1 MKLHRYTL
9 FAFLKKLKVGSMKKL
24 GFLTSLLVA
33 VLLVQNAGAA
43 SVLFDFDD
51 GDLPWLSR
59 AAAIEH
65 YMERVYGSDITV
77 VGGIVGN
84 GIISGPLHDFPGDHY
99 IQTEL
104 GCGRHWFSFSF
115 NECPL
120 IAVSFD
126 WGVRMGSFHAYADDN
141 DEAFFSSEGWD
152 WWASGSS
159 GTIFFEAPVT
169 TLKFAGSR
177 FLGEIEVDNLVATHV
192 PEPATTFLLGIGSAL
207 PALTRKRR
215 FA

>member
-1 MKLHRYTL
+1 MKLRRYTL

-24 GFLTSLLVA
+24 GFLTSLLIA
-33 VLLVQNAGAA
+33 VLLVQNAGAVP
-43 SVLFDFDD
+43 VLFDFDD
-51 GDLPWLSR
+51 NGLPWLGG
-59 AAAIEH
+59 AATIEN
-65 YMERVYGSDITV
+65 YMEQVYGSDITV

-99 IQTEL
+99 IQTKL

-169 TLKFAGSR
+169 TLKFTGSR

-192 PEPATTFLLGIGSAL
+192 PEPATILLLGMGAAL
-207 PALTRKRR
+207 LTLTRKKRSV
-215 FA
+215 

>member
-1 MKLHRYTL
+1 
-9 FAFLKKLKVGSMKKL
+9 MKKL

-51 GDLPWLSR
+51 DDLPWLSG
-59 AAAIEH
+59 ATAIEN
-65 YMERVYGSDITV
+65 YMEGVYGSDITV

-84 GIISGPLHDFPGDHY
+84 GIIPGPLYDFPGDHY

-104 GCGRHWFSFSF
+104 SCGPHWFSFSF
-115 NECPL
+115 NELPVT
-120 IAVSFD
+120 AVSFD
-126 WGVRMGSFHAYADDN
+126 WGVRMGSFHAYADDD

-169 TLKFAGSR
+169 TLKFTGSR
-177 FLGEIEVDNLVATHV
+177 FLGEIEVDNLVVTHV
-192 PEPATTFLLGIGSAL
+192 PEPATIFLLGIGAAL
-207 PALTRKRR
+207 MTLTRKKRL
-215 FA
+215 A